1 MDENK
6 VYRVGDIEELLFEF
20 DDSDIAEDFIE
31 ADEDLMLVVS
41 GWLIKIPSLGLSL
54 RSGVACVPDEEAD
67 MYMPDFDVTVL
78 YEEELKAD
86 MRIYYEQ
93 DGIMVTLGNFLHG
106 RLSMDE
112 IMDLECYFIIANK
125 TEEAQ

>member
-6 VYRVGDIEELLFEF
+6 VYLGDIEELLFEF

-54 RSGVACVPDEEAD
+54 RSGVACVTDEEAD

-86 MRIYYEQ
+86 MWIYYEQ
-93 DGIMVTLGNFLHG
+93 DGILVTLVQRIF
-106 RLSMDE
+106 
-112 IMDLECYFIIANK
+112 NK
-125 TEEAQ
+125 YPIYNH